1 MKQYDNHFAVAVMI
15 CLKEIIFYIS
25 SYLNFRV
32 GKYTIFLF
40 STIGRNIA
48 ANVWH
53 MSSGGFRSRS
63 LSTEAEPTI
72 EVLRL
77 ATHKPR
83 HYLYAVLANGFITS

>member
-40 STIGRNIA
+40 STVGRNIA
-48 ANVWH
+48 ANGRAWRWAGRFNVQPRN
-53 MSSGGFRSRS
+53 RSRKKL
-63 LSTEAEPTI
+63 LS
-72 EVLRL
+72 
-77 ATHKPR
+77 
-83 HYLYAVLANGFITS
+83 